1 MLPPNATHHYAI
13 TSKGFIMPDH
23 EPIQGQGERDAR
35 VKLVDSV
42 FLTLIARGAII
53 IATLVALP
61 LAGWMLN
68 RAVDAVDR
76 LSAKVDALR
85 EQSLDIS
92 GTVKLIQQSQDTQS
106 RAIADHEAR
115 VRLLE
120 HDPDRLRPR

>member
-1 MLPPNATHHYAI
+1 
-13 TSKGFIMPDH
+13 MPDH

>member
-1 MLPPNATHHYAI
+1 MPRTTTP
-13 TSKGFIMPDH
+13 SESFIMSGH

-106 RAIADHEAR
+106 RVIADHEAR